1 MSQPFVSV
9 LTPTYNRRK
18 FIPWLIKIYEAQT
31 YPKNRMEWIIL
42 DDGTDRVGD
51 LFAEAAKRIPN
62 IRYVAAPEGEK
73 ILIGKK
79 RNMLN
84 DLAKGDIIVAM
95 DDDDYYP
102 PKRISHVVYRLNQN
116 PKVEL
121 AGSSEIYLFYTDKKE
136 IYRFGPINPNHA
148 TNGTLGYRRSYL
160 KGHRYD
166 ETVTHAEE
174 KSFLDEYKNPMVQ
187 LNPDETM
194 LVMCHSANTFS
205 KSEMR
210 YTNPLMKKTS
220 MAIKNFIKDPAMRAF
235 FTTA

>member
-1 MSQPFVSV
+1 MQPFVSV

-18 FIPWLIKIYEAQT
+18 FIPSLIKIYEAQT

-42 DDGTDRVGD
+42 DDGEEKVGD

-62 IRYVAAPEGEK
+62 IRYYAQDEK
-73 ILIGKK
+73 LLIGKK

-84 DLAKGDIIVAM
+84 ELAKGDIIIAM

-102 PKRISHVVYRLNQN
+102 PDRIKHTVYKLNQF

-121 AGSSEIYLFYTDKKE
+121 AGSSEIYLFYTDTKKVH
-136 IYRFGPINPNHA
+136 RFGPINPNHA
-148 TNGTLGYRRSYL
+148 TNGTLAYKRSYL
-160 KGHRYD
+160 KGHKYD
-166 ETVTHAEE
+166 ETVKMAEE

-187 LNPDETM
+187 LDPMKTM
-194 LVMCHSANTFS
+194 LVMCHSSNTFN

-210 YTNPLMKKTS
+210 YTNPLMKETAMK
-220 MAIKNFIKDPAMRAF
+220 IKDFIKEKDLRAF
-235 FTTA
+235 FTDA